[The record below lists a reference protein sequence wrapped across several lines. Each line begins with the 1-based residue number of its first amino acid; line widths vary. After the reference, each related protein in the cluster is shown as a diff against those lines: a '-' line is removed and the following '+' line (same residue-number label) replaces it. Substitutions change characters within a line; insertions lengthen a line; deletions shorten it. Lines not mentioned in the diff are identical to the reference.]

1 MQTAWALRTT
11 VEPPAADWPLEI
23 SRLFGVSLL
32 TARLLAARGFSSES
46 EIRKYL
52 YPKLEDLAE
61 PFLVPGIPEAVEI
74 VRKHLRLK
82 NPILIHGDYD
92 ADGITASAVL
102 VRAFKK
108 LGAEPLAF
116 IPHRLRHGYGLTR
129 AGIDFARDRGAQLM
143 ITVDCGIT
151 AHEPLAEARAAG
163 IDVIITDHHQISPL
177 GVPPASA
184 IIHPLL
190 DDAGLPFRDLSAV
203 GLAFKLAQALLGE
216 DSYDLLDLAALGT
229 VGDMAPLQGENRM
242 LVKHGLEALERGGN
256 LGLKILAETAKL
268 RAPMTASHLGYVL
281 GPRINASGRVDSAD
295 NALQLLISGNA
306 REARSLAGLLE
317 EENKLRQKL
326 ERDAAAEAVRKV
338 EREVNFNRDRLIV
351 VWDAGWHPGVVGI
364 VASRLV
370 EKFYR
375 PAVVIGL
382 DGNGGGRGSARSIA
396 GFNIHQALMR
406 VSDLLVECGGH
417 EQAAGLKIRA
427 ENLEL
432 FRSRLNEAAAA
443 LMDPSALVKNFHIDC
458 ELRLSDITAEWIRE
472 ILLLE
477 PFGIGAPKPLFLTRG
492 LRIKDKPAAWG
503 RESLKFWVE
512 QEANVLEAVW
522 SRPRPFPWAECGPV
536 DAVYTVEMNRWNGME
551 LPRLEIRDLKPTS

>member
-1 MQTAWALRTT
+1 MQTAWALRTIP
-11 VEPPAADWPLEI
+11 EPPAADRPPDLA
-23 SRLFGVSLL
+23 RLFGLSPL
-32 TARLLAARGFSSES
+32 TARLLVSKGLTSEP
-46 EIRKYL
+46 EVRKYL
-52 YPKLEDLAE
+52 YPKLDDLAD
-61 PFLVPGIPEAVEI
+61 PFLVPGVPEAVEI
-74 VRKHLRLK
+74 IRKHLSLK

-129 AGIDFARDRGAQLM
+129 AGIEFARDRGAKLM

-163 IDVIITDHHQISPL
+163 IDVIITDHHQISPR

-190 DDAGLPFRDLSAV
+190 DEAGIPFRELSAV
-203 GLAFKLAQALLGE
+203 GLAYKLAQALLGE
-216 DSYDLLDLAALGT
+216 DSHELLDLAALGT
-229 VGDMAPLQGENRM
+229 VGDMAPLRGENRI
-242 LVKHGLEALERGGN
+242 LVKHGLEALARGGN
-256 LGLKILAETAKL
+256 LGLKILTETA
-268 RAPMTASHLGYVL
+268 RARPPLNASHLGFVL

-295 NALQLLISGNA
+295 NALQLLISQNA

-326 ERDAAAEAVRKV
+326 EREAASEAVKKV
-338 EREVNFNRDRLIV
+338 EREMNFNRDRVIV
-351 VWDAGWHPGVVGI
+351 VWDANWHPGVVGI

-375 PAVVIGL
+375 PAIVIGL
-382 DGNGGGRGSARSIA
+382 DGSGGGRGSARSVA
-396 GFNIHQALMR
+396 GFNIHQAILQA
-406 VSDLLVECGGH
+406 SDLLLECGGH
-417 EQAAGLKIRA
+417 EQAAGLKIKE
-427 ENLEL
+427 ENLAL
-432 FRSRLNEAAAA
+432 FRDRMNEIALS
-443 LMDPSALVKNFHIDC
+443 LMDPATLIKNFQIDC
-458 ELRLSDITAEWIRE
+458 ELKLSDITAEWIRE
-472 ILLLE
+472 ISLFE

-492 LRIKDKPAAWG
+492 LKIKDKPVPWG
-503 RESLKFWVE
+503 RESLRFWLEEEGV
-512 QEANVLEAVW
+512 VLEAVW
-522 SRPRPFPWAECGPV
+522 SRPRPFPWADGGPV
-536 DAVYTVEMNRWNGME
+536 DAVYTVELNRWNGLE